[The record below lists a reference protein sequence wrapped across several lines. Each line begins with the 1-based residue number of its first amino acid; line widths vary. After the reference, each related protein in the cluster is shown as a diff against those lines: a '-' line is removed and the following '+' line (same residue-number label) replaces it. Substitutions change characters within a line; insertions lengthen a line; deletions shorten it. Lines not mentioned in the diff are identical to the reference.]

1 MHGNITTKELSA
13 IEDQLSM
20 EQVLIKKFN
29 SYSELCTDPALKA
42 KCQQIAGKHQQHFN
56 KLMNYLG

>member
-1 MHGNITTKELSA
+1 MHANITTKELSA

-29 SYSELCTDPALKA
+29 SYSELCTDPTLKT